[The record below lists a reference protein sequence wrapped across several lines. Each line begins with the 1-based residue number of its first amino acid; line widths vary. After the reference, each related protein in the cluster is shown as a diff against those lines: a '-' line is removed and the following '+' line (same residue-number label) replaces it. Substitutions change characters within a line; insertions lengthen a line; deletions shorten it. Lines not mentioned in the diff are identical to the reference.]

1 MNEQERIERENR
13 ARVSRA
19 LAEIKSEQRYGG
31 QKDYAQMSSEYEDRM
46 RVSRALAQI
55 EEERQ
60 AEELS
65 GIKTTYGASTK
76 TSTAAIPKSTVQE
89 TPRRSIV
96 SAEDRRKYNDYK
108 KVSSRERMEW
118 QKEVREHG
126 DGTPAKKDST
136 NAASRNIHGIQSS
149 SNNTSNENSIQG
161 VKIASKPDQAEEEK
175 KRRKQSVKAIKQEEA
190 RMREIGRQLEA
201 EDKYYQ
207 MSPDAQKQ
215 LDYIIEAEEESDA
228 QKWAGILSAFAGTSG
243 GTNAIAASSAMSN
256 AQNAKDKLRQEYGM
270 TDADIDTMALI
281 HKRMKSAEAAEK
293 RDSRARKF
301 ADDHGATASGVSIP
315 ASVFGGLLGIAGI
328 GDSYLDVQK
337 GKALGLGD
345 IGLDTNDKYNTF
357 RSYSGSIRDEVKQN
371 NNWMIGDYDAFDF
384 LYDTGMSG
392 FDSLAASA
400 FGSVGGAIAL
410 GAGAATDTAMDLAAR
425 GVSSEKAIAGGIAAG
440 TFETLFEKVS
450 LGNLRAFKEV
460 SAKSAKDVAKN
471 IVKTTFVNA
480 SEEFTTEVANI
491 VYDYVANGNLSNA
504 QLMMQELTSQG
515 MDEDAAKKEVFKR
528 LGLQA
533 VEAGAGGA
541 LMGFAFGAGGTA
553 YNQAARANYT
563 RAIGREIKHS
573 GDAGSTIAEGK
584 AAPQGSAAYE
594 AAVKAEKRA
603 TRHGGKFGDYS
614 VGKSAL
620 ENADI
625 YMQAA
630 AEIDGRFKNDESAAE
645 LKESYDALKQTTRSK
660 KELRALDKE
669 YKSANALLET
679 RETAKQ
685 MRAAADDFA
694 QKKLDARTKVEMTNP
709 EIEVDGEKKTVE
721 RIDKVNRETGEITVK
736 TTSGESVPLSTA
748 SVTDKRAAKLYEAAK
763 DYSAEEARL
772 FAGNYSNDVDIKYYK
787 KAFDW
792 FRNMGRA
799 GADVEQ
805 VRKLDNAWGSYFTPE
820 AQEQIVK
827 AGAVNREFRQGVT
840 DLSLVDSKNNRQYK
854 LEKQVLEGMTKAFN
868 TEIIIVDSYTNSKG
882 EATNG
887 FYMRDKNRIVIARN
901 ADGNLLLRTA
911 GHELYHHVEN
921 YAAEQAQQLSDYV
934 ISALREKGVDIDKA
948 LEKYGSSYAE
958 DKHVSE
964 LVADSMFDVFMD
976 EKFVRRFTAKYSS
989 LSGKIISRLREIV
1002 SNMKNTLKVL
1012 ATNGRHVEI
1021 SALSDDVEKLET
1033 IRQMLVDGAKRAGEN
1048 FAAKQAE
1055 NKKTAESAVESGDG
1069 SLKDKFSYNSLTSKP
1084 DLKIVEVSNSAAVPQ
1099 KSDGRID
1106 FQKLMSDIRG
1116 KCKVLNDKSGAPIY
1130 YVEVEDID
1138 RKVQIVSRG
1147 ISHGMV
1153 KSISKAK
1160 AKQGREMT
1168 NAIASIELPK
1178 ILENSIEVN
1187 RLSSRNEENLYS
1199 HVLLGVAQWK
1209 NDKGQIETYAVRSIV
1224 DEKKNSEPVLAESNI
1239 ICRLYASNAKKIANA
1254 SDNVSMQSISTYS
1267 EDSPTISIADVLENV
1282 KDNFDDTFSDDVYS
1296 HFGVSRV
1303 HTNFSKD
1310 LQFSLKDSVEE
1321 KGELIAVH
1329 NLSEDKLLK
1338 SLQLGGLPMPSIAV
1352 LKAKEG
1358 HPQYGEI
1365 SLVFDK
1371 STIDP
1376 QRSSANK
1383 IYSGDAWT
1391 PTYPSIEYKPNEE
1404 VADRVRDKYYELYRK
1419 HGNEVTRPLYAYA
1432 NDTAAKLNDEGGEA
1446 GIMSR
1451 LADDA
1456 QMMNLFQLDTTGKKT
1471 EPVYTE
1477 TKTEISQE
1485 QRAEYDRIIEALG
1498 DETVKAIIT
1507 PPGESPA
1514 THKKEFLK
1522 ANNEALS
1529 RIFPQDMKPFAMA
1542 AKVRKAA
1549 DYLINGSV
1557 KVSEELDYA
1566 ATEKA
1571 IREATNESDYMAWL
1585 HRLFDGIEEKT
1596 GIRNQK
1602 DMFDKNGNRRSFEAL
1617 HWENSLEN
1625 VVKAMKEDVQKGGTS
1640 LFSGVGIW
1648 GVSTKEFN
1656 NIDEVKADAD
1666 RLINIS
1672 DEENAAIK
1680 QGFGAR
1686 LDEIAQKIV
1695 DNGADNP
1702 MIALDNAYANIVDAV
1717 RNCDTR
1723 EDMLAYLKQYAP
1735 KATAA
1740 TVDEIISLVNDIS
1753 EMPAR
1758 YFEAKPQRAVK
1769 FDEVVKAIVPDNISD
1784 ELRSALEEAGVTVAE
1799 YVAGDEQSRL
1809 ERLNEDEDVMFSK
1822 KEHDPDL
1829 AYYGEVITENRIFR
1843 QIYAS
1848 LGDLY
1853 SGVREDIHLDNKD
1866 IDRVSR
1872 KILKQT
1878 HSGYS
1883 STQLSKEL
1891 TAVYDYMSSAK
1902 QTGNFDEDLVL
1913 DRLVGIARN
1922 VIEKS
1927 TSIDSELWEQYADAR
1942 EWLKKTTL
1950 YISPELKAEIAS
1962 NYGDYRTYRN
1972 LLFNKAN
1979 LNTQDSH
1986 AMALDEAWGQLHE
1999 LAPEY
2004 FPTDISDKDMPM
2016 QLAAFFDAIKKR
2028 SVNPYEQTTMSIE
2041 EEATL
2046 LASQL
2051 FSEYFNVGTL
2061 KSDKEKYRGLVYNN
2075 MQATKELRSE
2085 LRREFNRRNAQNRED
2100 YRKEYVNR
2108 VAEFKKAKERS
2119 ESRKKTMR
2127 SINRT
2132 YKYLSRRLNNETDYV
2147 HIPEELKPLA
2157 RAYTH
2162 MLPASYQHQFGRM
2175 GILEVITEYSKLL
2188 EGASEKVKSKYEGM
2202 FSAEILAQLNGFCER
2217 NVSGEGDNAR
2227 FRDLTD
2233 MDLKIVENIGDHVRH
2248 LVSSGNEM
2256 FADNIKEKVSTIAKQ
2271 THDILEK
2278 EKDSSVQELPEGHS
2292 KFDKAKQLP
2301 NQFKYELMM
2310 PQYLFESISG
2320 ENGPFAQLYKN
2331 LRNGE
2336 NVQASIVAEAREKV
2350 REIKQKN
2357 HYDELWRKKAV
2368 TIDAIKIIE
2377 ETGEELP
2384 AKLTMSVEQTMSL
2397 YATIKREQGKEHV
2410 FYGGFYIAKKENS
2423 KASAENSKSKRVANS
2438 IKDFFGVKVTRAHYR
2453 LNPETGLKT
2462 VSDALTLDQRN
2473 YVDDMVAYITNDIGS
2488 RRNDVSLKLYGI
2500 KRYLESYYFPI
2511 TTDDNYLDTP
2521 IGRNRVEQTI
2531 KNQSSSKR
2539 TVKHASN
2546 PVIISEFTNKV
2557 NHHIYDSS
2565 LYCAY
2570 VLPLADIKRVYNYR
2584 EKSVNE
2590 AADTGVVSESLWSV
2604 KNDLTRKKG
2613 IKAVEQIEKFL
2624 HDVDSGQSSTDLTFP
2639 AEMMTLAKKA
2649 AVMGNLSVVVQQPTA
2664 VFRAMLYV
2672 DPKYFAN
2679 VASKADIAEMK
2690 KYNGCALVKE
2700 IGYFDVNM
2708 GRNAI
2713 DYINEYSADKAVK
2726 AERSTMEKMSMAK
2739 EKAMPKIDE
2748 ITGWAAGKADEITWG
2763 CIWNACK
2770 KQTAAQNKGLSGD
2783 ELNAKAAELFQNV
2796 IGKTQVYDSVFT
2808 KCDLLRRKTGFAL
2821 MTMQFMSE
2829 PVTTL
2834 NMLYESVSNAR
2845 KSDAPKDAV
2854 AKCGRAFACYLT
2866 SLVVNSAIKSVV
2878 YAVRDDDDDKSFWEK
2893 YLGTAASGIA
2903 SDVTD
2908 LIPYIKD
2915 VMSVAKG
2922 YDVSRLDLAAFGSLA
2937 DAVKAC
2943 CSDKREPP
2951 EKVLSVLKAVGQFTG
2966 VPVYNIT
2973 RDFFALLNTCDKI
2986 KNCLTG
2992 KKEYQPTTAT
3002 GVLEAI
3008 KANTSKSDSPYK
3020 QLYDAKNNGDVAH
3033 YQKVYGNLRRGGN
3046 IYGQRHRDSVDTST
3060 INTQVRQVIKD
3071 EYMADEI
3078 DRTTALQRLREW
3090 PGKNDKADAAEK
3102 RIAAWDE
3109 EKQAK
3114 KSEKS

>member
-1 MNEQERIERENR
+1 MNEQGRRRIQQ
-13 ARVSRA
+13 A
-19 LAEIKSEQRYGG
+19 LAEIDSEQRANE
-31 QKDYAQMSSEYEDRM
+31 QSRFSQEDSATSNSNKARIKQ
-46 RVSRALAQI
+46 ALAEI
-55 EEERQ
+55 ETERQ
-60 AEELS
+60 DEGYSAV
-65 GIKTTYGASTK
+65 KTTYGITVNNSVTNA
-76 TSTAAIPKSTVQE
+76 PKEAE
-89 TPRRSIV
+89 TEQRRSIV
-96 SAEDRRKYNDYK
+96 SSEARRRYNAAQ

-126 DGTPAKKDST
+126 DGTPAPAKKNSNGNSDS
-136 NAASRNIHGIQSS
+136 IHGIKVSS
-149 SNNTSNENSIQG
+149 SGASNNDNIQG
-161 VKIASKPDQAEEEK
+161 VKITKNEAEEEK
-175 KRRKQSVKAIKQEEA
+175 KRRRQSVKAIKQEEA
-190 RMREIGRQLEA
+190 EIRSIGRLIEN
-201 EDKYYQ
+201 ENKYYE
-207 MSPDAQKQ
+207 MSPDALKQ
-215 LDYIIEAEEESDA
+215 LDYIAGGEEVKEQQMWSNLVAALTNQNGGANAVHLSSAQINAQTARDTLKQKYGMSDDEIEA
-228 QKWAGILSAFAGTSG
+228 
-243 GTNAIAASSAMSN
+243 MS
-256 AQNAKDKLRQEYGM
+256 
-270 TDADIDTMALI
+270 LI
-281 HKRMKSAEAAEK
+281 HKRMKSAEAEERNAK
-293 RDSRARKF
+293 SARQF
-301 ADDHGATASGVSIP
+301 ADEHGKVASAVSVP
-315 ASVFGGLLGIAGI
+315 ASVLGGPLGVI
-328 GDSYLDVQK
+328 GMADSYLDAQK
-337 GKALGLGD
+337 AKALGMGD
-345 IGLDTNDKYNTF
+345 IGLDNNNKYNSF
-357 RSYSGSIRDEVKQN
+357 RNYSGNIRDEVKQN
-371 NNWMIGDYDAFDF
+371 TNWMVGDFDAFDF
-384 LYDTGMSG
+384 IYDTGMSG
-392 FDSLAASA
+392 ADSLLSSTLGGGW
-400 FGSVGGAIAL
+400 GSAIAL
-410 GAGAATDTAMDLAAR
+410 GAGAATDAAIDLTDR
-425 GVSSEKAIAGGIAAG
+425 GLSSDKAIAGAVAAG

-450 LGNLRAFKEV
+450 LGNLKTFKET
-460 SAKSAKDVAKN
+460 SAKTARETAKN
-471 IVKTTFVNA
+471 IAKTTFVNA
-480 SEEFTTEVANI
+480 SEEFNTEVANI
-491 VYDYVANGNLSNA
+491 VYDYVANGNLSNVDI
-504 QLMMQELTSQG
+504 MMRELTANG
-515 MDEDAAKKEVFKR
+515 MSEEDAKKEVFKR

-541 LMGFAFGAGGTA
+541 LMGAAFGAGGTA
-553 YNQAARANYT
+553 YSQARTANETRYVG
-563 RAIGREIKHS
+563 RAIKDS
-573 GDAGSTIAEGK
+573 GNAKSTIAEGK
-584 AAPQGSAAYE
+584 AAPSDSAAYK
-594 AAVKAEKRA
+594 AAVKAEERA
-603 TRHGGKFGDYS
+603 AKHGGKFGDYA

-620 ENADI
+620 ENADV

-630 AEIDGRFKNDESAAE
+630 AHIDGRFKAAE
-645 LKESYDALKQTTRSK
+645 NIDGLRELYAAARKNTQSK
-660 KELRALDKE
+660 RDLRALDKDFL
-669 YKSANALLET
+669 SAKDQLDT

-685 MRAAADDFA
+685 MKAAADDFA
-694 QKKLDARTKVEMTNP
+694 QKRLDERTKVEMTNP
-709 EIEVDGEKKTVE
+709 EIEIKGEKKTVDKIE
-721 RIDKVNRETGEITVK
+721 KVNRDTGEITVK
-736 TTSGESVPLSTA
+736 TTSGESVSLA
-748 SVTDKRAAKLYEAAK
+748 DANVTDKRAAKLYDAAK
-763 DYSAEEARL
+763 EYSTDEARL
-772 FAGNYSNDVDIKYYK
+772 FVNNYGDDVDVKSYK
-787 KAFDW
+787 QAFDW

-805 VRKLDNAWGSYFTPE
+805 ARKLDNVWGNFFTPE
-820 AQEQIVK
+820 AQEQIVR
-827 AGAVNREFRQGVT
+827 AGAVNREFHQGVT
-840 DLSLVDSKNNRQYK
+840 DLSLVDKNGNYQFK
-854 LEKQVLEGMTKAFN
+854 AEKKVLDGICKAFN

-882 EATNG
+882 EAANG
-887 FYMRDKNRIVIARN
+887 LYMRDKNRIVIARN

-921 YAAEQAQQLSDYV
+921 YASDQAQQLSDYV
-934 ISALREKGVDIDKA
+934 VSALKEKGVDVDKA
-948 LEKYGSSYAE
+948 LERYGKSYAQ
-958 DKHVSE
+958 DKRVSE
-964 LVADSMFDVFMD
+964 LVGDSMFDVFMD
-976 EKFVRRFTAKYSS
+976 EKFIRKFTNKYNS
-989 LSGKIISRLREIV
+989 LAGKIISRLGEIV
-1002 SNMKNTLKVL
+1002 SNMRNTLKVL
-1012 ATNGRHVEI
+1012 ASNGKHEEI
-1021 SALSDDVEKLET
+1021 SALSGDVEKLGK
-1033 IRQMLVDGAKRAGEN
+1033 IREMLIEGAKKAGEN
-1048 FAAKQAE
+1048 FEARRQAE
-1055 NKKTAESAVESGDG
+1055 NKKTAEAAVESVDG

-1160 AKQGREMT
+1160 AKQGRELT

-1310 LQFSLKDSVEE
+1310 LQFSLKNSVEE

-1352 LKAKEG
+1352 LKVKEG
-1358 HPQYGEI
+1358 HSQYGEI

-1371 STIDP
+1371 STMDP

-1432 NDTAAKLNDEGGEA
+1432 NDAAAKLKDEGGEA

-1451 LADDA
+1451 LVDDA
-1456 QMMNLFQLDTTGKKT
+1456 QMMNLFRLDTTGKKT

-1549 DYLINGSV
+1549 DYLINGPV

-1625 VVKAMKEDVQKGGTS
+1625 IVKAMKEDVQKGGTS

-1686 LDEIAQKIV
+1686 LDEIARKIV

-1758 YFEAKPQRAVK
+1758 YFEAKPQRAVE
-1769 FDEVVKAIVPDNISD
+1769 FGEVVKAIVPDNISD
-1784 ELRSALEEAGVTVAE
+1784 ELRTALEKAGVAISE

-1809 ERLNEDEDVMFSK
+1809 EKLNEDDSVLFSK
-1822 KEHDPDL
+1822 KDNDPTL
-1829 AYYGEVITENRIFR
+1829 SYYGEVIAENRIFR

-1878 HSGYS
+1878 SSKYS
-1883 STQLSKEL
+1883 SAQLSKEL
-1891 TAVYDYMSSAK
+1891 NAVYDYMSSAK
-1902 QTGNFDEDLVL
+1902 KTNNFNEDWTLEQF
-1913 DRLVGIARN
+1913 VGIAHR
-1922 VIEKS
+1922 ILDQS
-1927 TSIDSELWEQYADAR
+1927 TSVDSELWEQYADTR
-1942 EWLKKTTL
+1942 DWLRRTPI
-1950 YISPELKAEIAS
+1950 YISPELKAEIEGT
-1962 NYGDYRTYRN
+1962 YGDYRSYRN
-1972 LLFNKAN
+1972 LLFGKTRLTTKNDGAI
-1979 LNTQDSH
+1979 
-1986 AMALDEAWGQLHE
+1986 ALDEAWGQLHE

-2016 QLAAFFDAIKKR
+2016 QLAAFFDAVKRR
-2028 SVNPYEQTTMSIE
+2028 SVNHYEQTTVSMD
-2041 EEATL
+2041 EEAAL
-2046 LASQL
+2046 LGSQL

-2061 KSDKEKYRGLVYNN
+2061 KSDKDKYRGLVYKN
-2075 MQATKELRSE
+2075 MQGTQELRSE
-2085 LRREFNRRNAQNRED
+2085 LRREFNRKNVKNRED
-2100 YRKEYVNR
+2100 YRREYANR
-2108 VAEFKKAKERS
+2108 VAEFREAKERS
-2119 ESRKKTMR
+2119 ERRRVMMND
-2127 SINRT
+2127 IERT
-2132 YKYLSRRLNNETDYV
+2132 YKYLNRRIVNESDSAHV
-2147 HIPEELKPLA
+2147 PEELKPLVN
-2157 RAYTH
+2157 AYLK
-2162 MLPASYQHQFGRM
+2162 MLPASRQQEFNRESLFEFMH
-2175 GILEVITEYSKLL
+2175 EYSKFIGESAYTVNEELVSQL
-2188 EGASEKVKSKYEGM
+2188 EEFGR
-2202 FSAEILAQLNGFCER
+2202 R
-2217 NVSGEGDNAR
+2217 NVSGEGANAR
-2227 FRDLTD
+2227 YRDLSD
-2233 MDLKIVENIGDHVRH
+2233 IDLEIAKNIGEQVQH
-2248 LVSSGNEM
+2248 LVKKGNQI
-2256 FADNIKEKVSTIAKQ
+2256 FADNIKATISTIAHSEHTKL
-2271 THDILEK
+2271 DALE
-2278 EKDSSVQELPEGHS
+2278 DSPFNELPENHS
-2292 KFDKAKQLP
+2292 KIDSAKMS
-2301 NQFKYELMM
+2301 KDEYKHGLMM

-2320 ENGPFAQLYKN
+2320 QNGAFAQLYKN
-2331 LRNGE
+2331 LRSGE
-2336 NVQASIVAEAREKV
+2336 NIQASIVSEAREKE
-2350 REIKQKN
+2350 REIKQRN
-2357 HYDELWRKKAV
+2357 HYDERWSKKTVSFESLRGKV
-2368 TIDAIKIIE
+2368 TMTIE
-2377 ETGEELP
+2377 Q
-2384 AKLTMSVEQTMSL
+2384 AMSL
-2397 YATIKREQGKEHV
+2397 YATMKRNQGKDHI
-2410 FYGGFYIAKKENS
+2410 FNGGFYLVQKEKVERPGKKL
-2423 KASAENSKSKRVANS
+2423 KKSKVEKSLVLLDR
-2438 IKDFFGVKVTRAHYR
+2438 
-2453 LNPETGLKT
+2453 ETGFDTISRL
-2462 VSDALTLDQRN
+2462 LTDDQRN
-2473 YVDDMVAYITNDIGS
+2473 YVDDMVTYITNDIGA
-2488 RRNDVSLKLYGI
+2488 RRNEVSLKLYGI
-2500 KRYLESYYFPI
+2500 KRYLEKYYYPI
-2511 TTDDNYLDTP
+2511 VVDKNFIDTQ
-2521 IGRNRVEQTI
+2521 IGQSKVVQTI

-2539 TVKHASN
+2539 TAKHASN
-2546 PVIISEFTNKV
+2546 PVIISGFTDTV

-2584 EKSVNE
+2584 EKVVDELNG
-2590 AADTGVVSESLWSV
+2590 TGTVPGSEWSI
-2604 KNDLTRKKG
+2604 KNDLMKKKG
-2613 IKAVEQIEKFL
+2613 KNAVEQIEKFL
-2624 HDVDSGQSSTDLTFP
+2624 TAVDSGQRSNDLLP
-2639 AEMMTLAKKA
+2639 ISARMMSRAKKA

-2664 VFRAMLYV
+2664 VFRAMLYIE
-2672 DPKYFAN
+2672 PKYFAT

-2690 KYNGCALVKE
+2690 KWNGCALIKE

-2713 DYINEYSADKAVK
+2713 DYINEYSADKRIK
-2726 AERSTMEKMSMAK
+2726 AERNIKEKVEIAA
-2739 EKAMPKIDE
+2739 EKAMPKVDQV
-2748 ITGWAAGKADEITWG
+2748 TGWAAGKADEITWG
-2763 CIWNACK
+2763 AIWNACK

-2783 ELNAKAAELFQNV
+2783 ELNARAAELFQDV

-2808 KCDLLRRKTGFAL
+2808 KCDYLRRKEGFTMMA
-2821 MTMQFMSE
+2821 MQFMSE

-2834 NMLYESVSNAR
+2834 NMMYEAVTNAK
-2845 KSDAPKDAV
+2845 KSEDAKK
-2854 AKCGRAFACYLT
+2854 KCGRAFACYVT
-2866 SLVVNSAIKSVV
+2866 SLVVNSAVKSVV
-2878 YAVRDDDDDKSFWEK
+2878 YAIRDDDDDKSFWEK
-2893 YLGTAASGIA
+2893 YLGNAVSGVI
-2903 SDVTD
+2903 TD
-2908 LIPYIKD
+2908 GFGILPYIKD
-2915 VMSVAKG
+2915 VISIVHG
-2922 YDVSRLDLAAFGSLA
+2922 YDVSRLDMAAFSSLV
-2937 DAVKAC
+2937 DATKTVLNEDR
-2943 CSDKREPP
+2943 SMPDKIL
-2951 EKVLSVLKAVGQFTG
+2951 KVLKAVGQFTG
-2966 VPVYNIT
+2966 VPAYNIG
-2973 RDFFALLNTCDKI
+2973 RDFRALLDTCDKI
-2986 KNCLTG
+2986 KKCLTG
-2992 KKEYQPTTAT
+2992 EIEKQPTTAT
-3002 GVLEAI
+3002 GIKEAI
-3008 KANTSKSDSPYK
+3008 KGELRKEDSVYQ
-3020 QLYDAKNNGDVAH
+3020 QLYEANVNGDFAH
-3033 YQKVYGNLRRGGN
+3033 YQKIYGNLRRK
-3046 IYGQRHRDSVDTST
+3046 DKDTST
-3060 INTQVRQVIKD
+3060 INSSVRQVIKK
-3071 EYMADEI
+3071 EYLDGKI
-3078 DRTTALQRLREW
+3078 DRTTALERLKDW
-3090 PGKNDKADAAEK
+3090 PGKNDKPDANSKRVAD
-3102 RIAAWDE
+3102 WDE
-3109 EKQAK
+3109 EKE
-3114 KSEKS
+3114 EKEEADSKTIS

>member
-1 MNEQERIERENR
+1 MNNNKKGDRLARAIAEVNANRQVENNNEKGERL
-13 ARVSRA
+13 A
-19 LAEIKSEQRYGG
+19 LAIAEANANRGTEKQTHAPKKAETEQ
-31 QKDYAQMSSEYEDRM
+31 
-46 RVSRALAQI
+46 
-55 EEERQ
+55 
-60 AEELS
+60 
-65 GIKTTYGASTK
+65 
-76 TSTAAIPKSTVQE
+76 
-89 TPRRSIV
+89 RRSIV
-96 SAEDRRKYNDYK
+96 SSEARRRYNAAQ

-126 DGTPAKKDST
+126 DGTPAPAKKNSNGNSDS
-136 NAASRNIHGIQSS
+136 IHGIKVSAS
-149 SNNTSNENSIQG
+149 GASNNDNIQG
-161 VKIASKPDQAEEEK
+161 VKITKNEAEEEK
-175 KRRKQSVKAIKQEEA
+175 KRRRQSVKAIKQEEA
-190 RMREIGRQLEA
+190 EIRSIGRLIEN
-201 EDKYYQ
+201 ENKYYE
-207 MSPDAQKQ
+207 MSPDALKQ
-215 LDYIIEAEEESDA
+215 LDYIAGGEEVKEQQMWSNLVAALTNQNGGANAVHLSSAQINAQTARDTLKQKYGMSDDEIEA
-228 QKWAGILSAFAGTSG
+228 
-243 GTNAIAASSAMSN
+243 MS
-256 AQNAKDKLRQEYGM
+256 
-270 TDADIDTMALI
+270 LI
-281 HKRMKSAEAAEK
+281 HKRMKSAEAEERNAK
-293 RDSRARKF
+293 SARQF
-301 ADDHGATASGVSIP
+301 ADEHGKVASAVSVP
-315 ASVFGGLLGIAGI
+315 ASVLGGPLGVI
-328 GDSYLDVQK
+328 GMADSYLDAQK
-337 GKALGLGD
+337 AKALGMGD
-345 IGLDTNDKYNTF
+345 IGLDNNNKYNSF
-357 RSYSGSIRDEVKQN
+357 RNYSGNIRDEVKQN
-371 NNWMIGDYDAFDF
+371 TNWMVGDFDAFDF
-384 LYDTGMSG
+384 IYDTGMSG
-392 FDSLAASA
+392 ADSLLSSTLGGGW
-400 FGSVGGAIAL
+400 GSAIAL
-410 GAGAATDTAMDLAAR
+410 GAGAATDAAIDLTDR
-425 GVSSEKAIAGGIAAG
+425 GLSSDKAIAGAVAAG

-450 LGNLRAFKEV
+450 LGNLKTFKET
-460 SAKSAKDVAKN
+460 SAKTARETAKN
-471 IVKTTFVNA
+471 IAKTTFVNA
-480 SEEFTTEVANI
+480 SEEFNTEVANI
-491 VYDYVANGNLSNA
+491 VYDYVANGNLSNVEI
-504 QLMMQELTSQG
+504 MMRELTANG
-515 MDEDAAKKEVFKR
+515 MSEEDAKKEVFKR

-541 LMGFAFGAGGTA
+541 LMGAAFGAGGTA
-553 YNQAARANYT
+553 YSQARMANETRYVG
-563 RAIGREIKHS
+563 RAIKDS
-573 GDAGSTIAEGK
+573 GNAKSTIAEGK
-584 AAPQGSAAYE
+584 AAPSDSAAYK
-594 AAVKAEKRA
+594 AAVKAEERA
-603 TRHGGKFGDYS
+603 AKHGGKFGDYA

-620 ENADI
+620 ENADV

-630 AEIDGRFKNDESAAE
+630 AQIDGRFKDAENIDGLRELYAAAR
-645 LKESYDALKQTTRSK
+645 KNAQSK
-660 KELRALDKE
+660 RDLRALDKDFL
-669 YKSANALLET
+669 SAKDQLDT

-685 MRAAADDFA
+685 MKAAADDFA
-694 QKKLDARTKVEMTNP
+694 QKRLDERTKVEMTNP
-709 EIEVDGEKKTVE
+709 EIEIKGEKKTVDKIE
-721 RIDKVNRETGEITVK
+721 KVNRDTGEITVK
-736 TTSGESVPLSTA
+736 TTSGESVSLSDA
-748 SVTDKRAAKLYEAAK
+748 NVTDKRAAKLYDAAK
-763 DYSAEEARL
+763 EYSTDEARL
-772 FAGNYSNDVDIKYYK
+772 FVNNYADDVDVKSYK
-787 KAFDW
+787 QAFDW

-805 VRKLDNAWGSYFTPE
+805 ARKLDNVWGNFFTPE
-820 AQEQIVK
+820 AQEQIVR
-827 AGAVNREFRQGVT
+827 AGAVNREFHQGVT
-840 DLSLVDSKNNRQYK
+840 DLSLVDKNGNYQFK
-854 LEKQVLEGMTKAFN
+854 AEKKVLDGICKAFN

-882 EATNG
+882 EAANG
-887 FYMRDKNRIVIARN
+887 LYMRDKNRIVIARN

-921 YAAEQAQQLSDYV
+921 YASDQAQQLSDYV
-934 ISALREKGVDIDKA
+934 VSALKEKGVDVDKA
-948 LEKYGSSYAE
+948 LERYGKSYAQ
-958 DKHVSE
+958 DKRVSE
-964 LVADSMFDVFMD
+964 LVGDSMFDVFMD
-976 EKFVRRFTAKYSS
+976 EKFIRKFTNKYNS
-989 LSGKIISRLREIV
+989 LAGKIISRLGEIV
-1002 SNMKNTLKVL
+1002 SNMRNTLKVL
-1012 ATNGRHVEI
+1012 ASNGKHEEI
-1021 SALSDDVEKLET
+1021 SALSGDVEKLGK
-1033 IRQMLVDGAKRAGEN
+1033 IREMLIEGAKKAGEN
-1048 FAAKQAE
+1048 FEARRQAE
-1055 NKKTAESAVESGDG
+1055 NKKNAEAAVESVDG

-1160 AKQGREMT
+1160 AKQGRELT

-1310 LQFSLKDSVEE
+1310 LQFSLKNSVEE

-1352 LKAKEG
+1352 LKVKEG
-1358 HPQYGEI
+1358 HSQYGEI

-1432 NDTAAKLNDEGGEA
+1432 NDAAAKLKDEGGEA

-1451 LADDA
+1451 LVDDA
-1456 QMMNLFQLDTTGKKT
+1456 QMMNLFRLDTTGKKT

-1549 DYLINGSV
+1549 DYLINGPV

-1625 VVKAMKEDVQKGGTS
+1625 IVKAMKEDVQKGGTS

-1686 LDEIAQKIV
+1686 LDEIARKIV

-1758 YFEAKPQRAVK
+1758 YFEAKPQRAVE
-1769 FDEVVKAIVPDNISD
+1769 FGEVVKAIVPDNISD
-1784 ELRSALEEAGVTVAE
+1784 ELRTALEKAGVAISE

-1809 ERLNEDEDVMFSK
+1809 EKLNEDDSVLFSK
-1822 KEHDPDL
+1822 KDNDPTL
-1829 AYYGEVITENRIFR
+1829 SYYGEVIAENRIFR

-1878 HSGYS
+1878 SSKYS

-1891 TAVYDYMSSAK
+1891 NAVYDYMSSAK
-1902 QTGNFDEDLVL
+1902 KTNNFNEDWTLEQF
-1913 DRLVGIARN
+1913 VGIAHR
-1922 VIEKS
+1922 ILDQS
-1927 TSIDSELWEQYADAR
+1927 TSVDSELWEQYADTR
-1942 EWLKKTTL
+1942 EWLKKTPI
-1950 YISPELKAEIAS
+1950 YISPELKAEIEGT
-1962 NYGDYRTYRN
+1962 YGDYRSYRN
-1972 LLFNKAN
+1972 LLFGKTRLTTKA
-1979 LNTQDSH
+1979 DG
-1986 AMALDEAWGQLHE
+1986 AIALDEAWGQLHE

-2016 QLAAFFDAIKKR
+2016 QLAAFFDAVKKR
-2028 SVNPYEQTTMSIE
+2028 SVNPYEQTTVSMD
-2041 EEATL
+2041 EEAAL
-2046 LASQL
+2046 LGSQL

-2061 KSDKEKYRGLVYNN
+2061 KSDKDKYRGLVYKN
-2075 MQATKELRSE
+2075 MQGTQELRSE
-2085 LRREFNRRNAQNRED
+2085 LRREFNRKNVKNRED
-2100 YRKEYVNR
+2100 YRREYANR
-2108 VAEFKKAKERS
+2108 VAEFREAKERS
-2119 ESRKKTMR
+2119 ERRRVMMND
-2127 SINRT
+2127 IERT
-2132 YKYLSRRLNNETDYV
+2132 YKYLNRRIVNESDSAHV
-2147 HIPEELKPLA
+2147 PEELKPLVN
-2157 RAYTH
+2157 AYRE
-2162 MLPASYQHQFGRM
+2162 MLPASRQNQFSRT
-2175 GILEVITEYSKLL
+2175 GILEVITRYSELL
-2188 EGASEKVKSKYEGM
+2188 GDSNAKDKSKYEGM
-2202 FSAEILAQLNGFCER
+2202 LSSEILAQLNGFRER
-2217 NVSGEGDNAR
+2217 NLSEDGANAR
-2227 FRDLTD
+2227 YRDLTD
-2233 MDLKIVENIGDHVRH
+2233 MDLEIVKNIGEHVQH
-2248 LVSSGNEM
+2248 LVKSGNQM
-2256 FADNIKEKVSTIAKQ
+2256 FADNIKATVSSVAQQAHNSLKN
-2271 THDILEK
+2271 
-2278 EKDSSVQELPEGHS
+2278 EKDSSIQELPEDHGRL
-2292 KFDKAKQLP
+2292 DKVAQLP
-2301 NQFKYELMM
+2301 DKYRYELMM

-2320 ENGPFAQLYKN
+2320 KDGPFSLLYRN

-2336 NVQASIVAEAREKV
+2336 NIQASIVAEAREKV
-2350 REIKQKN
+2350 QEIKQKN
-2357 HYDELWRKKAV
+2357 HYDEQWKKRTV
-2368 TIDAIKIIE
+2368 TIDAIKVE
-2377 ETGEELP
+2377 ESGESFRS
-2384 AKLTMSVEQTMSL
+2384 KLTMTIEQAMSL
-2397 YATIKREQGKEHV
+2397 YATAKREQGRDHI
-2410 FYGGFYIAKKENS
+2410 FNGGFYIAQKEKVKSVGESSNS
-2423 KASAENSKSKRVANS
+2423 KRISSLIRKALGGQIAR
-2438 IKDFFGVKVTRAHYR
+2438 GHYC
-2453 LNPETGLKT
+2453 LDSETGFKT
-2462 VSDALTLDQRN
+2462 ISEALTLDQRN
-2473 YVDDMVAYITNDIGS
+2473 YADDMVAYITNDIGA
-2488 RRNDVSLKLYGI
+2488 RRNEVSLKLYGI
-2500 KRYLESYYFPI
+2500 KRYLEKYYFPI
-2511 TTDDNYLDTP
+2511 TTDENYIDTP
-2521 IGRNRVEQTI
+2521 IGQKKVEPTI

-2539 TVKHASN
+2539 TVKHANN
-2546 PVIISEFTNKV
+2546 PVVISGFTNKV
-2557 NHHIYDSS
+2557 SHHIYDSS

-2584 EKSVNE
+2584 EKTVDELNG
-2590 AADTGVVSESLWSV
+2590 TGMVPGSEWSV

-2613 IKAVEQIEKFL
+2613 INAVHQIEQFL
-2624 HDVDSGQSSTDLTFP
+2624 QDVDSGQVSNDFTFP
-2639 AEMMTLAKKA
+2639 AEMMTKAKKA

-2664 VFRAMLYV
+2664 VFRAMLYIE
-2672 DPKYFAN
+2672 PKYFAT

-2690 KYNGCALVKE
+2690 KWNGCALIKE

-2713 DYINEYSADKAVK
+2713 DYINEYSSDKSIK
-2726 AERSTMEKMSMAK
+2726 AERSAKEKVGIAA
-2739 EKAMPKIDE
+2739 EKAMPKVDQV
-2748 ITGWAAGKADEITWG
+2748 TGWAAGKADEITWG
-2763 CIWNACK
+2763 AIWNACK

-2783 ELNAKAAELFQNV
+2783 QLNARAAELFQDV

-2808 KCDLLRRKTGFAL
+2808 KCDLLRKKTGFAL

-2834 NMLYESVSNAR
+2834 NMMYEAVTN
-2845 KSDAPKDAV
+2845 APKSEDAKK
-2854 AKCGRAFACYLT
+2854 KCGRAFACYVT
-2866 SLVVNSAIKSVV
+2866 SLVVNSAVKSVV
-2878 YAVRDDDDDKSFWEK
+2878 YAIRDDDDDKSYWEK
-2893 YLGTAASGIA
+2893 YLGNAASGVI
-2903 SDVTD
+2903 TD
-2908 LIPYIKD
+2908 GFGILPYIKD
-2915 VMSVAKG
+2915 VISIVQG
-2922 YDVSRLDLAAFGSLA
+2922 YDVSRLDMAAFSSLV
-2937 DAVKAC
+2937 DATKAVINEDR
-2943 CSDKREPP
+2943 SMPDKIL
-2951 EKVLSVLKAVGQFTG
+2951 KVLKAVGQFTG
-2966 VPVYNIT
+2966 VPAYNIG
-2973 RDFFALLNTCDKI
+2973 RDFQALLETCNKI
-2986 KNCLTG
+2986 KKCLTG
-2992 KKEYQPTTAT
+2992 EIEKQPTTAT
-3002 GVLEAI
+3002 GIKEAI
-3008 KANTSKSDSPYK
+3008 KEEFKKEDSVYK
-3020 QLYDAKNNGDVAH
+3020 QIYKAKVNGDVAH
-3033 YQKVYGNLRRGGN
+3033 YQKIYGNLRRDGK
-3046 IYGQRHRDSVDTST
+3046 DTST
-3060 INTQVRQVIKD
+3060 INSSVREVIKK
-3071 EYMADEI
+3071 EYLDGKI
-3078 DRTTALQRLREW
+3078 DRATALAHLKDW
-3090 PGKNDKADAAEK
+3090 PGKNDKPDANSKRVAD
-3102 RIAAWDE
+3102 WDE
-3109 EKQAK
+3109 EKEEK
-3114 KSEKS
+3114 EKSKSKTKS